1 MNQSYFSD
9 ELRPLQWTPEIE
21 EVATWSISDGRESK
35 VKTPYG
41 KKVDDDQN
49 ASTML
54 KSSTVEY
61 WQSKSL
67 TPEIFI
73 DFDEDVSILDV
84 ILKPAFAFAEAPSE
98 GLSSSGQK
106 YIFKNMTLSDGRRFQ
121 PEDMTKSFKNIV

>member
-21 EVATWSISDGRESK
+21 EVATWYISDSRERK

-49 ASTML
+49 ASPML